1 MKKTKINEIENGQ
14 ALEETNKPK
23 VGLLKRSVILKTLQL
38 VSLRKKKKKRKKTIN
53 IMSKEERGDSTI
65 DPTDI

>member
-23 VGLLKRSVILKTLQL
+23 VGLLKRTVKLKTL
-38 VSLRKKKKKRKKTIN
+38 
-53 IMSKEERGDSTI
+53 
-65 DPTDI
+65 